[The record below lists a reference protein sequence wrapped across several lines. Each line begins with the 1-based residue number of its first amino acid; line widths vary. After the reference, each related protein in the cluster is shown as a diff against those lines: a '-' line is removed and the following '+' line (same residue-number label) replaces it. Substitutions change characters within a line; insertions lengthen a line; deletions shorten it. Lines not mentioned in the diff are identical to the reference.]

1 MRSLLVVGSEC
12 HSGVA
17 FLYFDAFPASLTL
30 SFALVKSA
38 VNYLLKNLFFRV
50 ASSLKRVVQFLHFI
64 LSLGIKNEQL
74 VTFADPL
81 LALDRVKKGRVAV

>member
-17 FLYFDAFPASLTL
+17 FLYFDAFTASLTL

-38 VNYLLKNLFFRV
+38 VNYMLKNLFYRV

-64 LSLGIKNEQL
+64 LSLGIKTL
-74 VTFADPL
+74 VAGGVFQWVL
-81 LALDRVKKGRVAV
+81 LAIGGAWWVL